1 MIWEMFRL
9 FRTLTQP
16 EDYRDCQVAL
26 SNSSISQLQQEF
38 TNLQAKSLETQVKLT
53 QCSSPWECR
62 HPEQA
67 QISQRELLALRIC
80 KIRQTQIQKTEQHQT
95 NQNPKTENSFTELRT
110 CNPEECSEP
119 KDFRYSAPCASLVG
133 FFLGHRHRHRSLS
146 LEDCSTLGCT
156 SS

>member
-38 TNLQAKSLETQVKLT
+38 TNLQEKSLETQVKLT

-95 NQNPKTENSFTELRT
+95 NQDPKTEISFTEIEDLQSRGMFRTKRLPLFCSLR
-110 CNPEECSEP
+110 
-119 KDFRYSAPCASLVG
+119 
-133 FFLGHRHRHRSLS
+133 FLGGLLPRPPPPPPPP
-146 LEDCSTLGCT
+146 
-156 SS
+156 

>member
-1 MIWEMFRL
+1 MIWEVFRL

-38 TNLQAKSLETQVKLT
+38 TNLQVKLT

-95 NQNPKTENSFTELRT
+95 NQNPKTEISFTELRT

-119 KDFRYSAPCASLVG
+119 KGFRYSAPCASLVG
-133 FFLGHRHRHRSLS
+133 FFLGHRHRHRRRSLS